1 MAKDP
6 GLSFKTAQDFQ
17 KSMGT
22 TMNPKAF
29 QQVVQQ
35 LRTNN
40 LSAKSI
46 SADNIS
52 AKTLAEP
59 VVKDSKEIQSK
70 QEERK
75 SGQHLLES
83 NKKLTTNIEKLT
95 KTISDSVLGK
105 NKVKANRAEEIAG
118 KQKLD
123 YRGIGQQFKEK
134 IMGRGGDKFDT
145 NSLRYKLGSLRG
157 LAQTTGLV
165 KEGGFIDNK
174 LAVREERLRTATR
187 MTEANAGME
196 NLKQFGSKAAVEQ
209 YYQRRG
215 QDTIKARA
223 GLQSEEYNREKYREA
238 GISDEEYER
247 TTGGK
252 QQVKKLAE
260 AGQAVINVDPRLQGE
275 KKGDIRFAGPDDD
288 KLNVS
293 EEEDSQLRAIE
304 SASQPMEE
312 LISITKVEIERKTK
326 ADMDLLEAIKGIET
340 AGGGALS
347 DIASAASSIG
357 GKKAGVGML
366 AKAGTFLAGNAGAIT
381 GGASILAGGVAAYK
395 GYSDYNEADEQVKS
409 GAITE
414 DEGDIKKTGA
424 VGTGVGGIGGAL
436 AGGQAGAAI
445 GTLIFPGVGTAIG
458 GALGA
463 GLGAFAGSKAG
474 KGIGEWGSKTYKSL
488 TGSGDKTVE
497 GKVTQEE
504 LDENMYGEIID
515 PNDPLVKRAKAQMNA
530 DDARIEAAKKTSADR
545 VAAQSSD
552 NAMAKTPNNAASS
565 NTIVN
570 APTNISKQTQNTA
583 VNVPVRDQDHSIRK
597 YYNSRF
603 AT

>member
-583 VNVPVRDQDHSIRK
+583 VNVPVRDQDHSKRK

-603 AT
+603 AS

>member
-6 GLSFKTAQDFQ
+6 GLSFKTEQDFQ

-157 LAQTTGLV
+157 LAKTTGLV
-165 KEGGFIDNK
+165 SEGGFIDNK

-215 QDTIKARA
+215 QETIKARA

-252 QQVKKLAE
+252 QQIKKLAE
-260 AGQAVINVDPRLQGE
+260 AGQAVIDVDPRLQGE
-275 KKGDIRFAGPDDD
+275 KKGAIKFAGPDE
-288 KLNVS
+288 LNVS
-293 EEEDSQLRAIE
+293 EEEESQLRAIE
-304 SASQPMEE
+304 SASQPTEE
-312 LISITKVEIERKTK
+312 LINITKVENERKTK
-326 ADMDLLEAIKGIET
+326 ADADLLEAIKGIET

-381 GGASILAGGVAAYK
+381 TGSSILAGGVAAYK
-395 GYSDYNEADEQVKS
+395 GYSDYQDAGQQLKSGEISEDEADV
-409 GAITE
+409 
-414 DEGDIKKTGA
+414 KKTGA
-424 VGTGVGGIGGAL
+424 VGTGVGGVGGAL

-463 GLGAFAGSKAG
+463 GIGAFAGSKAG

-488 TGSGDKTVE
+488 TGSGNKTIE

-504 LDENMYGEIID
+504 LDEAMYGDKID
-515 PNDPLVKRAKAQMNA
+515 PNDPLVKQAKAEMNA
-530 DDARIEAAKKTSADR
+530 DDARIEAARKTAADK
-545 VAAQSSD
+545 VAAQSSE
-552 NAMAKTPNNAASS
+552 NAIAKTPSNAATS
-565 NTIVN
+565 NNIVN
-570 APTNISKQTQNTA
+570 APTTISKQTQNTA